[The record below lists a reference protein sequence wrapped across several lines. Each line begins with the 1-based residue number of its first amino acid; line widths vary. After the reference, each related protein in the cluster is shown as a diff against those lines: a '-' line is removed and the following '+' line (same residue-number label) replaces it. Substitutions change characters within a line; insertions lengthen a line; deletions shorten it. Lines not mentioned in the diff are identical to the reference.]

1 MDLEFDAKKGAANFK
16 KHGITFDE
24 AISALF
30 DPRAVSI
37 EDPDSKGE
45 HRWVLIGMNEAGR
58 LITVV
63 YAYRDDAFRI
73 ISARKSTRR
82 EARQYA

>member
-1 MDLEFDAKKGAANFK
+1 MDIEFDAKKGAANFT
-16 KHGITFDE
+16 KHGVTFEE

-30 DPRAVSI
+30 DPCAVCI
-37 EDPDSKGE
+37 EDPDAIDE

-63 YAYRDDAFRI
+63 YTYRDEAIRI

-82 EARQYA
+82 EAKQYA